1 MKRHPCIKSFFANY
15 VLKPLCPVVKPV
27 FKAVF
32 KIEVFGLENIPPEPC
47 IVASNHRS
55 YLDPPVLNAVFPE
68 PLIFV
73 AKEEL
78 FKIPIFGKL
87 ISHMG
92 AIPIK
97 RGAGDVQALN
107 TVLELLE
114 KGCKVCIF
122 PEGTRAEP
130 GQFLR
135 PKPGVGLLAIKS
147 KKKVLPVYIDGTDK
161 VMPKGKSFPKPG
173 AKIRVFVGKPKD
185 YSHEKNYRE
194 VAIKIMEE
202 IKALSHFNA

>member
-32 KIEVFGLENIPPEPC
+32 KIEVFGLENVPPEPC

-55 YLDPPVLNAVFPE
+55 HLDPPVLNAVFPE

-97 RGAGDVQALN
+97 RGAGDVQALS

-114 KGCKVCIF
+114 KG
-122 PEGTRAEP
+122 
-130 GQFLR
+130 L
-135 PKPGVGLLAIKS
+135 
-147 KKKVLPVYIDGTDK
+147 
-161 VMPKGKSFPKPG
+161 
-173 AKIRVFVGKPKD
+173 
-185 YSHEKNYRE
+185 
-194 VAIKIMEE
+194 
-202 IKALSHFNA
+202 